1 MTSNSVPIPDKL
13 NMTGN
18 LATEWKRF
26 CSQWKNYEVA
36 TDLATA
42 NKKKRAAILLACVGK
57 EAFETF
63 QTMEVADEADRE
75 DVDKVI
81 AAFQNYCVGEVNVT
95 YERYILNQ
103 RAQETGESFES
114 FLSDLRKV
122 VRTCEYGTIEDSI
135 VKDRIVCGIRDD
147 ATRRK
152 LL

>member
-36 TDLATA
+36 TNLATA
-42 NKKKRAAILLACVGK
+42 NKKKRAAMLLACVGK

-95 YERYILNQ
+95 Y
-103 RAQETGESFES
+103 
-114 FLSDLRKV
+114 
-122 VRTCEYGTIEDSI
+122 
-135 VKDRIVCGIRDD
+135 D
-147 ATRRK
+147 ATSSISVLRRLVSRLK
-152 LL
+152 VSYLICVSSCAHVNTVL